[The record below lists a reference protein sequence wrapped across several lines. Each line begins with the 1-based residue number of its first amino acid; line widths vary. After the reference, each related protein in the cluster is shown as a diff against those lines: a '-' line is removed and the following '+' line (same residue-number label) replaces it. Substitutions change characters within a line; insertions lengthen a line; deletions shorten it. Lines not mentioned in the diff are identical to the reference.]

1 MWVPEGRITLTPRR
15 QGSPGRPAP
24 ALGWQRTPVLP
35 PQGENW
41 AQAGEWRQLLH
52 GARGSQ
58 SPPCFLHLPQLT
70 PPCLA
75 SHLCSEATKDS
86 AQPRSQ
92 AQPPPPPPHTPS
104 VLPKPLAIQAR
115 LLSTA
120 PELQAALPLLSLL
133 PSKVAGAGSPMPCAS
148 RGSLGPAWPEPDNS
162 LLN

>member
-41 AQAGEWRQLLH
+41 AQAGERRQLLR

-58 SPPCFLHLPQLT
+58 SPPPVLHLPQLT

-92 AQPPPPPPHTPS
+92 AQPPPHLPHTHPQFS
-104 VLPKPLAIQAR
+104 QSPWLAR
-115 LLSTA
+115 LGSYALPLNSRQ
-120 PELQAALPLLSLL
+120 PSPCHPSCHPKWLVQAALRLVPAEAPLALHGQSLITV
-133 PSKVAGAGSPMPCAS
+133 S
-148 RGSLGPAWPEPDNS
+148 
-162 LLN
+162 